1 VKAMFLMALSLIL
14 GCGDKSAG
22 PDSGLP
28 ETEVT
33 AIRIEPKRVSLV
45 TNGDDPATVQLT
57 AIATM
62 KDGTEAPTGMVSWTS
77 SNHSAGNVNNDGVFT
92 AASDN
97 GGVTTLTATHVG
109 IKGKARIT
117 VVYEQ
122 DIIDDAVD
130 PTLVEAF
137 EGASPVDAEIP
148 AIEYPLDG
156 VTVPRNLDG
165 LAFTWSVPV
174 EADVSRIRLQ
184 SEITDIRVYVNGSE
198 WVSDSDL
205 WAIIAAANTE
215 GSVEVTVESAEWNG
229 ADLTNV
235 QRGPS
240 MQLTVNR
247 LDARGSVL
255 YWVAR
260 AEGAPV
266 EGGEPPEPSGDIM
279 RIPFG
284 QDTAEYF
291 WTAEDSNGQCTGCHT
306 LAESSNRMVVT
317 YQGVNGN
324 FAIIDITDPD
334 NPEVL
339 TEPSES
345 RRATFHAAS
354 PDGQY
359 LLGVAEG
366 KAKLFSMSDGAL
378 LGELGMDGYNV
389 SHPDWSPDGEHVL
402 LVRTQG
408 TYMSDMNFEGGEI
421 VQLRFNESDRSFGE
435 PDVLV
440 PQSDTYNNYYPAY
453 APDGQW
459 IAFNRA
465 VRTEITNFDGSVTE
479 SSTSYANPSAELW
492 LMRRDGSDKVR
503 LDAANGEGNLQNS
516 FPRWGPLPDDDVLWL
531 AFSTKR
537 SYEVDPNSGIP
548 QIWVIA
554 IDPSRVEVGD
564 DPSSTPFWLP
574 GQDSQSDNHL
584 AIWWS
589 K

>member
-1 VKAMFLMALSLIL
+1 VRWILLLAGLLACGGKDGATDTAL
-14 GCGDKSAG
+14 A
-22 PDSGLP
+22 
-28 ETEVT
+28 ETEVSS
-33 AIRIEPKRVSLV
+33 IRIEPKRVGLV
-45 TNGDDPATVQLT
+45 TNSDEPAVVQLT
-57 AIATM
+57 AIATL
-62 KDGTEAPTGMVSWTS
+62 KDGTEAPTRMVSWTS
-77 SNHSAGNVNNDGVFT
+77 SNHSAGSVDEDGLFT

-97 GGVTTLTATHVG
+97 GGVTTITATHVG
-109 IKGKARIT
+109 IKGKSKVT

-122 DIIDDAVD
+122 DIVGSDVD
-130 PTLVEAF
+130 PGLVAAF
-137 EGASPVDAEIP
+137 ESSSPLEADAP
-148 AIEYPLDG
+148 AISYPLDG

-165 LAFTWSVPV
+165 LAFTWSMPDGS
-174 EADVSRIRLQ
+174 DVSRIRLQ
-184 SEITDIRVYVNGSE
+184 SEITDIRVYVNGND
-198 WVSDSDL
+198 WVSESDL

-215 GSVEVTVESAEWNG
+215 GSVEVTVESAHWNG
-229 ADLTNV
+229 ADLTDV

-240 MQLTVNR
+240 MDLTVNR

-260 AEGAPV
+260 AGEAPV
-266 EGGEPPEPSGDIM
+266 EGEEPPEPAGDIM

-284 QDTAEYF
+284 QTTAEFF
-291 WTAEDSNGQCTGCHT
+291 WTTEDAGGQCTGCHT

-334 NPEVL
+334 NPELL
-339 TEPSES
+339 TEPDES

-366 KAKLFSMSDGAL
+366 KAKLFNMADGSHIMTL
-378 LGELGMDGYNV
+378 EGGEYNL

-402 LVRTQG
+402 LVRTTG

-421 VQLRFNESDRSFGE
+421 VQLRFNSDRTFGE
-435 PDVLV
+435 PEVLV
-440 PQSDTYNNYYPAY
+440 SQSDTYNNYYPAY
-453 APDGQW
+453 SPDGQW

-465 VRTEITNFDGSVTE
+465 VRTEISSPDGSVFE

-492 LMRRDGSDKVR
+492 LMRRDGTDKVR

-537 SYEVDPNSGIP
+537 TYEVNPNSGIP
-548 QIWVIA
+548 QIWVSA
-554 IDPSRVEVGD
+554 IDPSQVEKGN

>member
-1 VKAMFLMALSLIL
+1 MRVILCILLALGTGCSDKAAGTDTALA
-14 GCGDKSAG
+14 D
-22 PDSGLP
+22 
-28 ETEVT
+28 TEVLE
-33 AIRIEPKRVSLV
+33 IRIEPKRVNLV
-45 TNGDDPATVQLT
+45 TNLDEPATVQLT

-62 KDGTEAPTGMVSWTS
+62 KDGTEVETDMVSWTS
-77 SNHSAGNVNNDGVFT
+77 SNHSAGDVDEDGMFN
-92 AASDN
+92 ASADN
-97 GGVTTLTATHVG
+97 GGVTTITATHVG
-109 IKGKARIT
+109 IKGTARVT

-122 DIIDDAVD
+122 DIVGSDVD
-130 PTLVEAF
+130 PTQVGAF
-137 EGASPVDAEIP
+137 ESASPVDSDIP

-165 LAFTWSVPV
+165 LAFSWSLP
-174 EADVSRIRLQ
+174 EGADVSRLRLR
-184 SEITDIRVYVNGSE
+184 SEITDIRVYVNGNE
-198 WVSDSDL
+198 WVSSSDL
-205 WAIIAAANTE
+205 WAIISAANTS

-240 MQLTVNR
+240 MALTVNR

-260 AEGAPV
+260 AESAPV
-266 EGGEPPEPSGDIM
+266 DDAPPAEPSGDIM

-284 QDTAEYF
+284 VTEAEYF
-291 WTAEDSNGQCTGCHT
+291 WTAEDSSGQCTGCHT
-306 LAESSNRMVVT
+306 LAESSDRMVVT

-334 NPEVL
+334 NPELL

-354 PDGQY
+354 PDGQF

-366 KAKLFSMSDGAL
+366 RAKLFSMMDGSL
-378 LGELGMDGYNV
+378 ISELGIDGYNV

-408 TYMSDMNFEGGEI
+408 TYNSDMNFEGGEI
-421 VQLRFNESDRSFGE
+421 IQMRFNEADRSFGAPE
-435 PDVLV
+435 VLV
-440 PQSDTYNNYYPAY
+440 PHSETYNNYYPAY

-459 IAFNRA
+459 IVFNRA

-503 LDAANGEGNLQNS
+503 LDAANGVGNLQNS

-537 SYEVDPNSGIP
+537 TYEVDPNAEIP
-548 QIWVIA
+548 QIWVSA
-554 IDPSRVEVGD
+554 IDPSKVEAGE

>member
-1 VKAMFLMALSLIL
+1 VIRLTLLIVL
-14 GCGDKSAG
+14 LLTACGDKAE
-22 PDSGLP
+22 DSGIVSA
-28 ETEVT
+28 ETQVLS
-33 AIRIEPKRVSLV
+33 IRIEPKRVSLV
-45 TNGDDPATVQLT
+45 TNTDEPAAVQLR
-57 AIATM
+57 AYATM
-62 KDGTEAPTGMVSWTS
+62 PDGTESETDMVSWTS
-77 SNHSAGNVNNDGVFT
+77 SNHSAGNVSSSGMFT
-92 AASDN
+92 AADDN
-97 GGVTTLTATHVG
+97 GGVTTITATHVG
-109 IKGKARIT
+109 IPGRAKVT

-122 DIIDDAVD
+122 DIVGSGVD
-130 PTLVEAF
+130 PSLVKAF
-137 EGASPVDAEIP
+137 EDAEPRSGDIP

-165 LAFTWSVPV
+165 LAFAWSMPSGST
-174 EADVSRIRLQ
+174 VSRVRLQ
-184 SEITDIRVYVNGSE
+184 SEITDIRVYVNGNDWTSE
-198 WVSDSDL
+198 SEL
-205 WAIIAAANTE
+205 WAIIAAANTS
-215 GSVEVTVESAEWNG
+215 GSVEVTVTSADWNG
-229 ADLTNV
+229 ADLRDV
-235 QRGPS
+235 QQGPS
-240 MQLTVNR
+240 MGLTVNR

-260 AEGAPV
+260 AEGGAGP
-266 EGGEPPEPSGDIM
+266 ELTEPAGDIM

-284 QDTAEYF
+284 QTTAEYF
-291 WTAEDSNGQCTGCHT
+291 WTSEDSGGNCTGCHT
-306 LAESSNRMVVT
+306 LAESANRMVVT

-339 TEPSES
+339 TEPSEE

-354 PDGQY
+354 PDGQF
-359 LLGVAEG
+359 LLGVADG
-366 KAKLFSMSDGAL
+366 RAKLFSMGDGSL
-378 LGELGMDGYNV
+378 ITELGLDGYNV

-402 LVRTQG
+402 LVRTTS

-421 VQLRFNESDRSFGE
+421 IQLRFNKADTSFGE
-435 PDVLV
+435 PEVLV
-440 PQSDTYNNYYPAY
+440 PASDTYNNYYPAY

-465 VRTEITNFDGSVTE
+465 VRTEITSFDGTVTE
-479 SSTSYANPSAELW
+479 SSTCYANPSAELW
-492 LMRRDGSDKVR
+492 LMRRDGTDKVR
-503 LDAANGEGNLQNS
+503 LDAANGVGNLQNS

-537 SYEVDPNSGIP
+537 VYEPDANTGLP
-548 QIWVIA
+548 QIWVSA
-554 IDPSRVEVGD
+554 IDTSRVMSGN